1 MFIYQTHTYFIQI
14 WLPNLGI
21 KLFPFCIGNSN
32 RKHHLKELELCCKP
46 ATLMMEQQKL
56 LQQQKFRIC
65 LKHSSQDLLL
75 SLSS

>member
-21 KLFPFCIGNSN
+21 KSFPFCIGNNN

-46 ATLMMEQQKL
+46 ATLRITTSGHKKL
-56 LQQQKFRIC
+56 VTYELDDLQCIFFY
-65 LKHSSQDLLL
+65 H
-75 SLSS
+75 